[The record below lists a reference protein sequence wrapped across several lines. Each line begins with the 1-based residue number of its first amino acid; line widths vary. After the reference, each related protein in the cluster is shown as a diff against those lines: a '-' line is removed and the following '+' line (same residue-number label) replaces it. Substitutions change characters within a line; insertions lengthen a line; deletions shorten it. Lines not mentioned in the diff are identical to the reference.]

1 MADLG
6 QALGSALRLIATADA
21 DVVAAVRATLSFS
34 LASATLASLLGVPLG
49 TALALVPFRGRGLV
63 VAAFDSLLAV
73 PTVVVGLAVYAAL
86 SRQGPAGGLGL
97 LFTPWAVV
105 AGQTLLILPIVV
117 SLSRSAIAAVDPIF
131 AETART
137 LGAGSWRTAG
147 AVLREALPGVQGA
160 CGTALGRAIGEVGV
174 SMMLGGNIA
183 GFTRTMTTVIALETS
198 KGEFELALALGI
210 VLLAAAFAVN
220 AAVRATRRED
230 GP

>member
-1 MADLG
+1 MSDLG
-6 QALGSALRLIATADA
+6 QALGSALRLIVTADA

-34 LASATLASLLGVPLG
+34 IASTTLASLIGVPLG
-49 TALALVPFRGRGLV
+49 AFLALRPFWGRRFV

-73 PTVVVGLAVYAAL
+73 PTVVIGLAVYAAL
-86 SRQGPAGGLGL
+86 SRQGPLGSMGL
-97 LFTPWAVV
+97 LFTPWAIV

-117 SLSRSAIAAVDPIF
+117 SLSRSAIASVDPIF

-137 LGAGSWRTAG
+137 LGGGPWRTGG
-147 AVLREALPGVQGA
+147 AVIREALPGVRAA

-210 VLLAAAFAVN
+210 VLLGAAFAVN
-220 AAVRATRRED
+220 AAVRSTRREA

>member
-1 MADLG
+1 MSE
-6 QALGSALRLIATADA
+6 LGSAFGAALRLLLTADP
-21 DVVAAVRATLSFS
+21 DVMAAVRATVSFS
-34 LASATLASLLGVPLG
+34 LASATLASLLGVPAG
-49 TALALVPFRGRGLV
+49 AVLALVPFRGRGLL
-63 VAAFDSLLAV
+63 VAAADSLLAV

-86 SRQGPAGGLGL
+86 SRQGPLGDLGL

-117 SLSRSAIAAVDPIF
+117 SLSRSAIAAVDPLY

-137 LGAGSWRTAG
+137 LGAGPWRSAA
-147 AVLREALPGVQGA
+147 AVLREARPGVQGA

-210 VLLAAAFAVN
+210 ALLAAAFAVN
-220 AAVRATRRED
+220 AAVRATRP
-230 GP
+230 GPP

>member
-1 MADLG
+1 VGELL
-6 QALGSALRLIATADA
+6 QALGAALRLIVTADA

-34 LASATLASLLGVPLG
+34 LASATFASLLGVPLG
-49 TALALVPFRGRGLV
+49 AFLALKPFRGRRFV

-86 SRQGPAGGLGL
+86 SRQGPLGELGL
-97 LFTPWAVV
+97 LFTPWAII

-117 SLSRSAIAAVDPIF
+117 SLSRSAVAAVDPIF

-137 LGAGSWRTAG
+137 LGGGPGQTAA
-147 AVLREALPGVQGA
+147 AVVREALPGVHSA

-210 VLLAAAFAVN
+210 VLLAAAFAGN
-220 AAVRATRRED
+220 AAVRWPRRGAES
-230 GP
+230 